1 MSVVRAPTLL
11 IGVEDFGEAAVRRL
25 DAEVR
30 ALGEV
35 PVRSVVARVAEAPH
49 ALKERLHGIIDDLL
63 RTKLQRVGVGRLDV
77 AVLGDLAGPHADH
90 VSVVLD
96 CVSEVLVG
104 FRRALPMP
112 DRPEQRTVSMVAV
125 LGAPALLT
133 VDDLRPLKAIEDW
146 HAGAATKALSRVFVL
161 GRQHTGGTLDD
172 EDVLRGVVLLAS
184 STWLAGLRD
193 SDHVARLLQHRA
205 EDALFSLFNV
215 AAADVPVDSI
225 VQYCAWRSALAG
237 AETLHARC
245 ATDPG
250 GALDMAS
257 GRLDHT
263 TWVSGLQAGEAARK
277 ARTLDSGSLMAV
289 APSVPDRFGWLAP
302 VESIRTALAPLFSH
316 VREPARGPAPS
327 VDEDTLLALDRAEL
341 AQLEDAGRRIDAYLR
356 DELAPAHGARHLTRA
371 AAVLDAVAQALAP
384 LAEARVQGWGSAT
397 PEAPLPPPDRTP
409 VEDALAR
416 RVEPLPAVL
425 TALTLAALAALVAGA
440 TVVAIQAAPGAAPAA
455 PGPAAGVTITKAA
468 TAGTATAP
476 WGLIAACAV
485 SALLVGGGWLVA
497 RLREQSARLTE
508 AVAGLT
514 ESASRRRRAPTRGG
528 SGAALALRERRLAR
542 AVLQRVVA
550 ARQRVAGL
558 RGAISDLRDRA
569 RRELRGLGYIAAEGD
584 RPANA
589 TAVLGPE
596 SPLHRHLLGADGLD
610 RLWVATRVTAEDDTW
625 ATELLRA
632 AWPDAG
638 VSTDLPFPPGGR
650 WETEDLVAQHGSL
663 LETSV
668 FGWAEVRREVAE
680 RLRAFLVQ
688 AVDPAVVGLA
698 VEPAGRDGAPL
709 ASNQRAAVL
718 VVAPSSAQ
726 GLLASVGDVR
736 FPYDLAPAAVQSS
749 RVVVL
754 RAHPGCSAAEL
765 AWGAERVR
773 S

>member
-1 MSVVRAPTLL
+1 VSVVRAPTLL
-11 IGVEDFGEAAVRRL
+11 IGVEDFGEAAIGRL

-35 PVRSVVARVAEAPH
+35 PVRGIVARSAESAD

-63 RTKLQRVGVGRLDV
+63 RTRLERVGVGRLDV
-77 AVLGDLAGPHADH
+77 VVLGDLAGAHADR

-133 VDDLRPLKAIEDW
+133 VDDMRPLKAIEDW

-172 EDVLRGVVLLAS
+172 EDVLRGAVLLAT

-193 SDHVARLLQHRA
+193 SDHVSELLQHRA
-205 EDALFSLFNV
+205 EGALFSLFNV

-245 ATDPG
+245 AVDPG
-250 GALDMAS
+250 GALDMAA
-257 GRLDHT
+257 GRLDHGS
-263 TWVSGLQAGEAARK
+263 WVSGLQAGEAARK

-289 APSVPDRFGWLAP
+289 PPSVPDRFGWAEP
-302 VESIRTALAPLFSH
+302 VESIRTALTPLFSH
-316 VREPARGPAPS
+316 VREPVRGSSPS
-327 VDEDTLLALDRAEL
+327 VDEDTLMALDRAEL
-341 AQLEDAGRRIDAYLR
+341 AQLEDAGARIDAYLR
-356 DELAPAHGARHLTRA
+356 EELAPEHGARHLTRA
-371 AAVLDAVAQALAP
+371 AAVLDSVEQALMP
-384 LAEARVQGWGSAT
+384 MAERTVQGWGSARV
-397 PEAPLPPPDRTP
+397 EEPLPPPDRTP
-409 VEDALAR
+409 AEEALAR

-425 TALTLAALAALVAGA
+425 TAITLAGLAALVAGA
-440 TVVAIQAAPGAAPAA
+440 TVVAIQAAPGAAPTA
-455 PGPAAGVTITKAA
+455 GPAAGVTITKAA

-476 WGLIAACAV
+476 WGLTAACAI

-497 RLREQSARLTE
+497 RLREQATALSE
-508 AVAGLT
+508 AVSGLK
-514 ESASRRRRAPTRGG
+514 ESAARRRRAPTRGG

-569 RRELRGLGYIAAEGD
+569 RRELRGLGYVAAEGD
-584 RPANA
+584 RPADA
-589 TAVLGPE
+589 SAVLGPE
-596 SPLHRHLLGADGLD
+596 SPLHRHLLGADGLE

-625 ATELLRA
+625 ATALLQA
-632 AWPDAG
+632 AWPEAG

-650 WETEDLVAQHGSL
+650 WETEALVAQHGSL
-663 LETSV
+663 LATSV
-668 FGWAEVRREVAE
+668 FGWAEVRREVAD
-680 RLRAFLVQ
+680 RLRSFLVQ

-698 VEPAGRDGAPL
+698 VEPAGQDGAPL

-765 AWGAERVR
+765 AWGTQQVR